1 MGESIRRM
9 GLENT
14 IQYKLSKDLRKASA
28 DLLDDEARYLV
39 DTYYQMQ
46 GERIRSDN
54 QIAALVRDDSKKPH
68 ETLHFFA
75 ESYRSLENDIKAC
88 LEEYVKNREIGKWL
102 LSICGIGPVLAAGLI
117 AHIDINRVQTAGQI
131 HAFAGLDPSRKWKKG
146 QKRPHNAKLKVICW
160 KIGQSFLKTSNRP
173 GDVYG
178 KIYRLRKEYEEKKN
192 EALEY
197 KKQAEMILKTVK
209 IKKDTEAYKWYSQGK
224 LPPGHINARAMRYAV
239 KIFISHFFAVWYELT
254 HKVKPPKPYAISIL
268 GHAHEVPI
276 PNWEYGQVVL
286 PEKRKR
292 VRKNKK
298 KAS

>member
-1 MGESIRRM
+1 MED
-9 GLENT
+9 T
-14 IQYKLSKDLRKASA
+14 VQYKLSKDLRKASA

-54 QIAALVRDDSKKPH
+54 QIAALVRDGSKEPH
-68 ETLHFFA
+68 ETLRFFA
-75 ESYRSLENDIKAC
+75 ESYRSLESDIKAC

-117 AHIDINRVQTAGQI
+117 AHINIKNVQTAGQI
-131 HAFAGLDPSRKWKKG
+131 QAFAGLDPTRKWQKG
-146 QKRPHNAKLKVICW
+146 QKRPHNARLKVICW

-197 KKQAEMILKTVK
+197 KEQAETILKTVK
-209 IKKDTEAYKWYSQGK
+209 IKKNTEAYKWYVKGK

-239 KIFISHFFAVWYELT
+239 KIFLSHLFAVWYEIE
-254 HKVKPPKPYAISIL
+254 HKEKPPKPYAISIL
-268 GHAHEVPI
+268 GHAHEIPI
-276 PNWEYGQVVL
+276 PNWEYGEVVL
-286 PEKRKR
+286 PEKKKR
-292 VRKNKK
+292 VRKKVK
-298 KAS
+298 R